1 MKMTLE
7 QKKKELEEYI
17 EELMKT
23 CNIRYEEIVEALKE
37 QGQYGT
43 PYGDRVIEEFN
54 ERVKKYKEAFTYG
67 TSTSREMID
76 DYFGYGVW
84 LEKRE
89 WIEKDIVEGYLSE
102 SAVDSYNSLE
112 NKTDIL
118 IYDSNHDK
126 VRSFSE
132 DDFISI
138 AKNAFEYWTHID

>member
-1 MKMTLE
+1 MTLE

-23 CNIRYEEIVEALKE
+23 CNKRYEEIVEALKE

-43 PYGDRVIEEFN
+43 PYGDCVSEEF
-54 ERVKKYKEAFTYG
+54 EGMIKKYKEAFTYG

-89 WIEKDIVEGYLSE
+89 WIEKDIAEGYLSK

-118 IYDSNHDK
+118 IYDNIRHE
-126 VRSFSE
+126 VRSFTE
-132 DDFISI
+132 DDFISM

>member
-37 QGQYGT
+37 QGKYGT

-54 ERVKKYKEAFTYG
+54 ERVKKYKEALTYG
-67 TSTSREMID
+67 TFISMEMID

-89 WIEKDIVEGYLSE
+89 WIEEDIADGYLFK
-102 SAVDSYNSLE
+102 SAVDSYNSLK

-118 IYDSNHDK
+118 IYDSYRHE
-126 VRSFSE
+126 VRSFTE
-132 DDFISI
+132 DDFISM

>member
-1 MKMTLE
+1 MTLE
-7 QKKKELEEYI
+7 QKKKELEEFI

-23 CNIRYEEIVEALKE
+23 CNIRYEEMVEALKE
-37 QGQYGT
+37 QGKYGT

-76 DYFGYGVW
+76 DFFGYGMW

-89 WIEKDIVEGYLSE
+89 WIEEKIKEGYLSK
-102 SAVDSYNSLE
+102 SAVDSYNFLE

-118 IYDSNHDK
+118 IYDNIRHE

-132 DDFISI
+132 DDFISM
-138 AKNAFEYWTHID
+138 AKNAFEYWTQVD

>member
-1 MKMTLE
+1 MKITLE

-67 TSTSREMID
+67 TSTSMEMID
-76 DYFGYGVW
+76 DYFGYGLW

-89 WIEKDIVEGYLSE
+89 WIEEKIKEGYLPK

-118 IYDSNHDK
+118 IYDSDCDK

-132 DDFISI
+132 DVFISM
-138 AKNAFEYWTHID
+138 AKNAFEYWTRID